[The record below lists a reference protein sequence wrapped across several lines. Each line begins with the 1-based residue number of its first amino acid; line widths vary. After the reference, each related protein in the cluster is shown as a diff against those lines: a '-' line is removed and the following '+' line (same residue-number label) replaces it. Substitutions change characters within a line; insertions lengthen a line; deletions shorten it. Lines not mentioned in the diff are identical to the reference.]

1 MFSSLRQCTSWL
13 HTWTG
18 LIVGWVLFFVFV
30 TGTPGYFQIEIT
42 RWMQP
47 ELPMVQARALEN
59 RAASFELALD
69 RLQKVAPGAAA
80 WRINLPHESLQSRT
94 WQEFGIGWDEMPPD
108 GHDRGPSGSEKLD
121 PATGQVLPSGIE
133 PRATAGG
140 RTLYQMH
147 YLLHYMDFDWGI
159 RIVGVCT
166 MLMLMAIVTGV
177 ITHKK
182 IFKDFFTF
190 RPGKG
195 QRSWLD
201 AHNAVS
207 VMALPFFLMITY
219 SGLVFFLF
227 TYMPAGINA
236 IYGSDQ
242 QSRKP
247 YFAEIFPE
255 FNRKPVAIS
264 RPETPLLPL
273 VAQAEA
279 VWGPG
284 QVRTIGVMHN
294 QGAGE
299 VQTVTLTRVNGSAL
313 DFQRPQTL
321 RFDARSGAPLA
332 PEPKTGGAARTTQT
346 VMLNL
351 HEGLFVGAWGR
362 WVYFMAGLLGCA
374 MIGTGM
380 VLWTVKRRRH
390 HLGSGLEATEQFG
403 VRLVETLNVATIA
416 GLPMA
421 VAAYFLANRLLPL
434 DITDRPAWEV
444 HTLFA
449 VWLGALFY
457 ALARPLHRAWIE
469 LFWAGCAAYAL
480 VPVINA
486 LTTDKH
492 LLNTL
497 RAGDWVLAG
506 FDLTMWGM
514 AALLALMAVKV
525 KRRLDPARAA
535 RKAAGAAAALPVTEG
550 SVA

>member
-18 LIVGWVLFFVFV
+18 LVVGWVLFFVFV
-30 TGTPGYFQIEIT
+30 TGTPGYFQTEIT

-47 ELPMVQARALEN
+47 ELPMVQKRTLDD
-59 RAASFELALD
+59 RAAAFDLALD
-69 RLQKVAPGAAA
+69 RLEKVAPAAAA

-121 PATGQVLPSGIE
+121 PATGKVMPSGVE

-147 YLLHYMDFDWGI
+147 YVLHYMDFDWGI

-227 TYMPAGINA
+227 MYMPAGINA
-236 IYGSDQ
+236 VYGSDQ
-242 QSRKP
+242 ESRKP
-247 YFAEIFPE
+247 YFTEMFPD

-264 RPETPLLPL
+264 RPETPLVPL

-279 VWGPG
+279 VWGAG
-284 QVRTIGVMHN
+284 QVRTISVMHN
-294 QGAGE
+294 QGEGE
-299 VQTVTLTRVNGSAL
+299 RLAVTLSRVNGGAL
-313 DFQRPQTL
+313 DFQRVDTL

-332 PEPKTGGAARTTQT
+332 SEPKTGGAARTTQT

-362 WVYFMAGLLGCA
+362 WVYFLAGLLGCA

-380 VLWTVKRRRH
+380 VLWTVKRRKH
-390 HLGSGLEATEQFG
+390 HLGSGLEASEHFG

-444 HTLFA
+444 HSLFA
-449 VWLGALFY
+449 VWLGTLFY

-469 LFWAGCAAYAL
+469 LFQAGCVAYAL
-480 VPVINA
+480 VPVVNA

-525 KRRLDPARAA
+525 RRRLDPARAA
-535 RKAAGAAAALPVTEG
+535 KKAGAAALPVTEG
-550 SVA
+550 SAA

>member
-30 TGTPGYFQIEIT
+30 TGTAGYFQIEIT

-47 ELPMVQARALEN
+47 ELPMVQARTLEN
-59 RAASFELALD
+59 RATSFELALD

-80 WRINLPHESLQSRT
+80 WRINLPHESLQSRN

-147 YLLHYMDFDWGI
+147 YVLHYMDFNWGI

-236 IYGSDQ
+236 VYGSDQ

-273 VAQAEA
+273 VEQAEA
-279 VWGPG
+279 AWGPG

-299 VQTVTLTRVNGSAL
+299 VPAVTLTRVNGSAL
-313 DFQRPQTL
+313 DFQRPDTL

-362 WVYFMAGLLGCA
+362 WVYFCAGLLGCA

-390 HLGSGLEATEQFG
+390 HLGSGLEATEHFG

-449 VWLGALFY
+449 VWLGTLFY

-469 LFWAGCAAYAL
+469 LFRAGCAAYAL
-480 VPVINA
+480 VPVVNA

-525 KRRLDPARAA
+525 RRRLDPARAA
-535 RKAAGAAAALPVTEG
+535 RKAAAAPAALPATEG

>member
-30 TGTPGYFQIEIT
+30 TGTPGYFQTEIT

-47 ELPMVQARALEN
+47 ERPVVEQIALTDRAGAFD
-59 RAASFELALD
+59 RALD
-69 RLQKVAPGAAA
+69 RLQQVAPGAAN
-80 WRINLPHESLQSRT
+80 WRINLPHDSVPSRN
-94 WQEFGIGWDEMPPD
+94 WQEFGIAWQEMPPE
-108 GHDRGPSGSEKLD
+108 GHDFGPAGSERLD
-121 PATGQVLPSGIE
+121 VNTGAVLPSGVE

-140 RTLYQMH
+140 NTLYRMH
-147 YLLHYMDFDWGI
+147 YLLHYVDFDLGI
-159 RIVGVCT
+159 RIVGICT

-219 SGLVFFLF
+219 SGLVFFMYS
-227 TYMPAGINA
+227 YMPAGINTL
-236 IYGSDQ
+236 YGSDQ

-247 YFAEIFPE
+247 YFSELFPE
-255 FNRKPVAIS
+255 FNRKSVAVT
-264 RPETPLLPL
+264 RPETALTAL
-273 VAQAEA
+273 VEKAEA

-284 QVRTIGVMHN
+284 KVRSITLMHH
-294 QGAGE
+294 QGEGE
-299 VQTVTLTRVNGSAL
+299 RLALTLNRVNEGSL
-313 DFQRPQTL
+313 DIHRSDTL
-321 RFDARSGAPLA
+321 RFDARTGESLDPEPLA
-332 PEPKTGGAARTTQT
+332 GGAARTTQA

-362 WVYFMAGLLGCA
+362 WVYFLAGLLGCA

-380 VLWTVKRRRH
+380 VLWTVKRRKH
-390 HLGSGLEATEQFG
+390 HLGSGFEGQEHFG
-403 VRLVETLNVATIA
+403 VRLVENLNVATIA
-416 GLPMA
+416 GLPLA

-444 HTLFA
+444 HSMFA
-449 VWLGALFY
+449 VWLGTLFY

-480 VPVINA
+480 VPVVNA
-486 LTTDKH
+486 LTTDRH
-492 LLNTL
+492 LLNSL
-497 RAGDWVLAG
+497 RAGDWVFAG
-506 FDLTMWGM
+506 FDLTVWGL

-535 RKAAGAAAALPVTEG
+535 RQAAAALRVQEG
-550 SVA
+550 SAA

>member
-30 TGTPGYFQIEIT
+30 TGTPGYFQSEIT

-47 ELPMVQARALEN
+47 ERPVVEALSLTERAG
-59 RAASFELALD
+59 AFERALD
-69 RLQKVAPGAAA
+69 RLQQVAPGAAA
-80 WRINLPHESLQSRT
+80 WRINLPHESVQARR

-108 GHDRGPSGSEKLD
+108 GHDRGPSGSELLD
-121 PATGQVLPSGIE
+121 VNTGTVLPAGAE

-140 RTLYQMH
+140 GTLYRMH
-147 YLLHYMDFDWGI
+147 YLLHYVSFDTGI
-159 RIVGVCT
+159 YIVGVCT

-227 TYMPAGINA
+227 MYMPAGINA
-236 IYGSDQ
+236 LYGSDQ
-242 QSRKP
+242 PSRKP
-247 YFAEIFPE
+247 YFNEMFPE
-255 FNRKPVAIS
+255 FNRKPVAVT
-264 RPETPLLPL
+264 RPQAALVPL
-273 VAQAEA
+273 VEKAEA

-284 QVRTIGVMHN
+284 QVRSISLMHN
-294 QGAGE
+294 QGEGE
-299 VQTVTLTRVNGSAL
+299 RLALTLTRVHGGSL
-313 DFQRPQTL
+313 DFQRPETL
-321 RFDARSGAPLA
+321 RFDARDAAPLA
-332 PEPKTGGAARTTQT
+332 PEPSAGGAARTTQS

-362 WVYFMAGLLGCA
+362 WVYFLAGLLGCA

-380 VLWTVKRRRH
+380 VLWTVKRRKH
-390 HLGSGLEATEQFG
+390 HLGSGFEGQEHFG
-403 VRLVETLNVATIA
+403 VRLVENLNVATIA
-416 GLPMA
+416 GLPLA

-444 HTLFA
+444 HSMFA
-449 VWLGALFY
+449 VWLGTLFY

-469 LFWAGCAAYAL
+469 LFWAGCVAYAL
-480 VPVINA
+480 VPVVNA
-486 LTTDKH
+486 LTTDRH
-492 LLNTL
+492 LLNSL
-497 RAGDWVLAG
+497 RAGDWVFAG
-506 FDLTMWGM
+506 FDLTMWGL

-525 KRRLDPARAA
+525 TRRLDPARAA
-535 RKAAGAAAALPVTEG
+535 ARAAAIAPGVQEG
-550 SVA
+550 SAA